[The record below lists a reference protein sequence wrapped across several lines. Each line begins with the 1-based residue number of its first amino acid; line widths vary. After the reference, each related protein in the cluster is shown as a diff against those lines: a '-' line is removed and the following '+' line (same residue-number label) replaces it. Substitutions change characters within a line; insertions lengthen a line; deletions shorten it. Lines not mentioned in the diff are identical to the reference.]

1 MPSLKLKNIYMKDE
15 TGKGYKKYD
24 EVIVEYQDN
33 GDDEKFAKIVSAYT
47 EGKTDVL
54 DTYDKLAEDMI
65 ISPEEFKEH
74 KNFGKNAAAITQR
87 LLPFLLRFGN
97 EDMIESNKE
106 LEIEEIDGQ

>member
-47 EGKTDVL
+47 
-54 DTYDKLAEDMI
+54 
-65 ISPEEFKEH
+65 
-74 KNFGKNAAAITQR
+74 
-87 LLPFLLRFGN
+87 
-97 EDMIESNKE
+97 
-106 LEIEEIDGQ
+106 